1 MLKQLAVF
9 VENQSGSLRKVTMAL
24 HEKNVNIY
32 AFASF
37 DTPEFGILRML
48 VDHPEQAKEALT
60 SQGFVTKICDVIA
73 VELPDEQGGLDSL
86 LAALHDSNISI
97 NYTYSSFGRMSKIP
111 AVVIHTEEVYETDN
125 VLRSKGFSCRDS
137 FTESADQE

>member
-9 VENQSGSLRKVTMAL
+9 VENQSGSLRKVTMVL
-24 HEKNVNIY
+24 HGLDINIY

-48 VDHPEQAKEALT
+48 VDQPERAKDALT
-60 SQGFVTKICDVIA
+60 SQGFVTRVCDVIA
-73 VELPDEQGGLDSL
+73 VELPDEQGGMDSL
-86 LAALHDSNISI
+86 LAALHESNISI

-111 AVVIHTEEVYETDN
+111 AVVIHSDEVYETEN
-125 VLRSKGFSCRDS
+125 VLRSKGFACMDS
-137 FTESADQE
+137 FDEE

>member
-24 HEKNVNIY
+24 HGRGINIY
-32 AFASF
+32 AFSSF

-48 VDHPEQAKEALT
+48 VDRPEEAKEALT

-86 LAALHDSNISI
+86 LAALHESNISI

-111 AVVIHTEEVYETDN
+111 AVVIHSDDIYETES
-125 VLRSKGFSCRDS
+125 VLKAKGFTCMDD
-137 FTESADQE
+137 FNGGKG

>member
-60 SQGFVTKICDVIA
+60 SQGFVIA

-111 AVVIHTEEVYETDN
+111 AVVIHTDEVYETEN
-125 VLRSKGFSCRDS
+125 VLRSKGFSCMDS

>member
-9 VENQSGSLRKVTMAL
+9 VENRSGSLQKVTMAL
-24 HEKNVNIY
+24 HEKHINIY

-48 VDHPEQAKEALT
+48 VDRAEEAKEALT
-60 SQGFVTKICDVIA
+60 SQGFVTKVCDVIA

-86 LAALHDSNISI
+86 LAALYESNISI
-97 NYTYSSFGRMSKIP
+97 NYTYSSFGRMSRIP
-111 AVVIHTEEVYETDN
+111 AVVIHTDEVYETEN
-125 VLRSKGFSCRDS
+125 VLKSKGFTCM
-137 FTESADQE
+137 ESLGGE

>member
-9 VENQSGSLRKVTMAL
+9 VENRSGSLRKVTMAL
-24 HEKNVNIY
+24 HEKHINIY

-48 VDHPEQAKEALT
+48 VDRAEEAKEALT
-60 SQGFVTKICDVIA
+60 SQGFVTKVCDVIA

-86 LAALHDSNISI
+86 LAALYESNVSI

-111 AVVIHTEEVYETDN
+111 AVVIHTDDIYEAEN
-125 VLRSKGFSCRDS
+125 VLKSKGFTCM
-137 FTESADQE
+137 ESLGGE